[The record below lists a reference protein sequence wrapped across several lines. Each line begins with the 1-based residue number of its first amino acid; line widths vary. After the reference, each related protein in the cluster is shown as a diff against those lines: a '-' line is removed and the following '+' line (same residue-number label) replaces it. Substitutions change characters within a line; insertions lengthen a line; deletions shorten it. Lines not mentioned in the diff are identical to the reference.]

1 LGWENRQKK
10 VVSTSS
16 PFFLQ
21 LEYKAPLGD
30 WGKLWGVKFLLKYE
44 NVRTWYCIYED
55 VRIYLHYKL
64 IKTMAKEEQNLPTE
78 SELEVLNILWE
89 LGESS
94 VRTVNEKLNEKR
106 EVGYTTTLKIMQIMH
121 EKGLVLRDDNQKI
134 HLYSPKQKEQKI
146 KGNLLTNLIENTFN
160 GSFQNLMMT
169 AIKNQKISKSDL
181 ESIKNLIKDHES
193 KNK

>member
-1 LGWENRQKK
+1 
-10 VVSTSS
+10 
-16 PFFLQ
+16 
-21 LEYKAPLGD
+21 
-30 WGKLWGVKFLLKYE
+30 
-44 NVRTWYCIYED
+44 
-55 VRIYLHYKL
+55 
-64 IKTMAKEEQNLPTE
+64 MAKEEQNLPTE

-106 EVGYTTTLKIMQIMH
+106 KVGYTTTLKIMQIMH

-134 HLYSPKQKEQKI
+134 HLYLPKQKEQKI

-169 AIKNQKISKSDL
+169 AIKNQKISKSEL